1 MFTLRL
7 LLQIIK
13 PQFVFLIGAIILFY
27 FYNKATPPLQV
38 PDENNHFYRA
48 FQISEGQLFPF
59 KQNNRLGGFIPLSI
73 RDYVLHFE
81 DISINKK
88 FTINE
93 EFINETFNFKYI
105 DSARQFVDFPNTSLY
120 APVSYAPQAFAM
132 YLFRSLDYSISDQY
146 YAGRIF
152 IVVLWI
158 IFLFIAISL
167 MPFGKW
173 VFTAL
178 ALLPMNIYITNS
190 FSADVVT
197 NILAVLFISIVL
209 NIAFIKQRFTYTHF
223 VILALLLTLIALA
236 KVVYIAVV
244 ILLLV
249 IPKNHFRNKT
259 HYISGIGLLF
269 LVAFLASYI
278 WSCIVM
284 ENYTPYVNY
293 NPKFRNGICL
303 SSCANYFLQKQ
314 IIVSD
319 YSYFLNVIIRSLSD
333 HPFTYLGSYIGI
345 FGNSDVFLPK
355 KSTEWAYYALL
366 IVALFDFT
374 DKKINLKTKGIF
386 ILSAFMSFVL
396 LLLSQHLTW
405 DCVGEGV
412 VDNIQGRY
420 LIPIFP
426 LLFLLL
432 VNNKIKYPIVPPLIL
447 LTLLFLIHQLSF
459 KTIYNRY
466 FVDSSYEKTS
476 FYCGAETID
485 SLNNMLTSNP
495 RIKLA
500 GYECRTQKERYSGAY
515 SVLLSSKYPYS
526 FEYKFKNL
534 MKGDLI
540 EINVMQKGSGGQLI
554 VSGSGLNCGNFYYP
568 YKRVSRYD
576 KNGWGKM
583 RMLVTFVKDCD
594 SSNVTFF
601 AWNPDSSDVYFDN
614 LNFSLRKFK
623 ENYVDTGFLRLK

>member
-1 MFTLRL
+1 
-7 LLQIIK
+7 
-13 PQFVFLIGAIILFY
+13 
-27 FYNKATPPLQV
+27 
-38 PDENNHFYRA
+38 
-48 FQISEGQLFPF
+48 
-59 KQNNRLGGFIPLSI
+59 
-73 RDYVLHFE
+73 
-81 DISINKK
+81 
-88 FTINE
+88 
-93 EFINETFNFKYI
+93 
-105 DSARQFVDFPNTSLY
+105 
-120 APVSYAPQAFAM
+120 
-132 YLFRSLDYSISDQY
+132 
-146 YAGRIF
+146 
-152 IVVLWI
+152 
-158 IFLFIAISL
+158 
-167 MPFGKW
+167 
-173 VFTAL
+173 
-178 ALLPMNIYITNS
+178 
-190 FSADVVT
+190 
-197 NILAVLFISIVL
+197 
-209 NIAFIKQRFTYTHF
+209 
-223 VILALLLTLIALA
+223 
-236 KVVYIAVV
+236 
-244 ILLLV
+244 
-249 IPKNHFRNKT
+249 
-259 HYISGIGLLF
+259 
-269 LVAFLASYI
+269 
-278 WSCIVM
+278 
-284 ENYTPYVNY
+284 
-293 NPKFRNGICL
+293 
-303 SSCANYFLQKQ
+303 KQ

-355 KSTEWAYYALL
+355 KSAEWVYYALL
-366 IVALFDFT
+366 LIGLFDAT
-374 DKKINLKTKGIF
+374 DIKITLKTKGIF
-386 ILSAFMSFVL
+386 ILSAFISFVL

-432 VNNKIKYPIVPPLIL
+432 VNNKIKHPIVPPLIL
-447 LTLLFLIHQLSF
+447 LILLFLIHQLSF

-500 GYECRTQKERYSGAY
+500 GYECRTKKEKYSGAY
-515 SVLLSSKYPYS
+515 SVLLSPKYPYS

-601 AWNPDSSDVYFDN
+601 AWNPDSSNVYFDN